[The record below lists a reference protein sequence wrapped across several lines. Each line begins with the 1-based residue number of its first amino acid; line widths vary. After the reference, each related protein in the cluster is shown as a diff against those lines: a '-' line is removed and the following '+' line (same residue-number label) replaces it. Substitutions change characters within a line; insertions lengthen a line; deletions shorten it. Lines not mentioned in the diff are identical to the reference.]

1 MAPSDTDRPPQ
12 TGWRKFAVVLGI
24 MALMLLLSAAENY
37 ASQLVTS
44 KPVPWTLALRRA
56 GEEWGLWAVICLGVL
71 AFCDR
76 FPFDLGRVRRSVLI
90 HGPVS
95 VITALLDLTLLAWIL
110 HGQRA
115 IDGMVFLFP
124 VVFQKLLIHY
134 LVLGMVFYWVIVL
147 AHTGWLYY
155 QRLRDRERQAA
166 ALTTELVQARLDA
179 LRMQLNPHFLFNTL
193 HTISA
198 LIHEQPATADRMVVR
213 LSELLRQTLDR
224 ADVHEVPLRQE
235 LAFLEGYLDIEK
247 TRFRERLTVDLRIE
261 PAALDCAVPFL
272 LLQPLVENAIRHG
285 IEPREANGRI
295 EITARRAGGQL
306 ELSVSDNGPGLTEPA
321 ADRAREGVGLSNTR
335 SRLAHLY
342 GGEQGL
348 ELASAP
354 GGGLRVN
361 LRLPCRPCARS
372 SVVARDRAK
381 TADPAAVAPAPVAT
395 P

>member
-1 MAPSDTDRPPQ
+1 MAVPDSDRPPQ
-12 TGWRKFAVVLGI
+12 TCWRKFAVVLGI

-56 GEEWGLWAVICLGVL
+56 GEEWGLWAVICLAVL

-76 FPFDLGRVRRSVLI
+76 FPFDLGRVKRSVMI
-90 HGPVS
+90 HGPAS
-95 VITALLDLTLLAWIL
+95 VLTALLDLTLLAGIL

-115 IDGMVFLFP
+115 IDGTVFLFP
-124 VVFQKLLIHY
+124 VIFQKLLIHY

-247 TRFRERLTVDLRIE
+247 TRFRERLTVDLRID

-295 EITARRAGGQL
+295 EITARRAEGQL
-306 ELSVSDNGPGLTEPA
+306 ELSVSDNGPGLPETA

-342 GGEQGL
+342 GNQQEL
-348 ELASAP
+348 ALASAP

-361 LRLPCRPCARS
+361 LRVPCRPAVRPL
-372 SVVARDRAK
+372 AAATL
-381 TADPAAVAPAPVAT
+381 TANLTEPRPAAPAVAT
-395 P
+395 PP